1 MRVFFRSHFGCVSL
15 VPRPRDDNPGEH
27 RTERTFPAETNMSHE
42 SADAQS
48 SAGRSTEPNLDSTKF
63 AEVTSGVYRRF
74 DAESVWMALRYAV
87 GQQLFD
93 ENPTIMLMFVRI
105 AEIYPEAHARL
116 QEIRS
121 QESGPLRQAI
131 DLIVDPPN
139 ELREAKYLPDSIQ
152 SPGEM
157 DLCWAEFL
165 VTGKTEV
172 IEKIVAVLD
181 RDDRTREFLNET
193 LSSEASDLQL
203 SDAER
208 TELQQFGIGIG
219 ELSEDARWEVMTPGD
234 SDLFLWLAIKDQ
246 NETCSRIL
254 QAMDEPLKLHL
265 ASKGAALWSLQANA
279 TQHGTI
285 RLLCEQASKQP
296 GGFGRKLLVI
306 A

>member
-1 MRVFFRSHFGCVSL
+1 
-15 VPRPRDDNPGEH
+15 
-27 RTERTFPAETNMSHE
+27 MSHE
-42 SADAQS
+42 SAAAPS
-48 SAGRSTEPNLDSTKF
+48 SSERSAEPNLDSTKF

-74 DAESVWMALRYAV
+74 DAESVWMALRYAI
-87 GQQLFD
+87 GQQLFE

-172 IEKIVAVLD
+172 ITKIVAVLD
-181 RDDRTREFLNET
+181 RDDRTREFLNQT
-193 LSSEASDLQL
+193 LSSETPDLLL

-219 ELSEDARWEVMTPGD
+219 KLSEDARWEVMTPGD
-234 SDLFLWLAIKDQ
+234 CDLFLWLAIKDQ
-246 NETCSRIL
+246 NATCSRIL
-254 QAMDEPLKLHL
+254 HAMDESLKLHL

-285 RLLCEQASKQP
+285 RLLCEQASKHP
-296 GGFGRKLLVI
+296 GGFGRKLLVP

>member
-1 MRVFFRSHFGCVSL
+1 MFFRSPFGCVIL
-15 VPRPRDDNPGEH
+15 VPRPRDDDPGGH

-48 SAGRSTEPNLDSTKF
+48 SAARSTEPNLDSTKF

-87 GQQLFD
+87 GQRLFD

-131 DLIVDPPN
+131 DLIVDPPS

-193 LSSEASDLQL
+193 LSSDATDFQL

-219 ELSEDARWEVMTPGD
+219 KLSEDDCWEVMTPGD
-234 SDLFLWLAIKDQ
+234 CDLFLWLAIKDQ

>member
-1 MRVFFRSHFGCVSL
+1 MRVFFRSHFGCVIL
-15 VPRPRDDNPGEH
+15 VPRPRDDNPGGH
-27 RTERTFPAETNMSHE
+27 RTERTFSAETNMSHE

-116 QEIRS
+116 
-121 QESGPLRQAI
+121 
-131 DLIVDPPN
+131 
-139 ELREAKYLPDSIQ
+139 LREAKYLPDSIQ

-181 RDDRTREFLNET
+181 RDDRTREFLNQT
-193 LSSEASDLQL
+193 LSSDATDFQL

-219 ELSEDARWEVMTPGD
+219 KLSEDARWEVMTPGD
-234 SDLFLWLAIKDQ
+234 CDLFLWLAIKDQ

-296 GGFGRKLLVI
+296 GGFGRKLLVP